1 MKNLLFYAVVLLF
14 LSSCTS
20 LGEDEKDADKLVFA
34 GSYFTSES
42 VPEYMAKMEVD
53 VNSGEVSVSH
63 MTDMITQKTYN
74 YSVWQ
79 NGFARDGKLAYYAD
93 ASNFED
99 EESSQRWDSFI
110 EPVLLDVKSGVVER
124 CPVPASPF
132 EQNLIPWVR
141 SLKPIYID
149 SEGRIFYTVWYGL
162 EYGDL
167 HRPTIFRYDPSTG
180 DYAYTQGADAFVAS
194 QPEKGNDTE
203 NGAFGEAFA
212 ISDDGR
218 YAYTVIYGYGTD
230 FGSYHTD
237 YSFLVEYDF
246 DTNNI
251 TRLDGGVRGGSI
263 YGINS
268 DYSKLVYSMGST
280 KKYIELASRQIHEIG
295 SIFIGSYPHCSFS
308 KNAFVDSKTTGLYYV
323 DYTVG
328 TEERITN
335 RNVYAPQFNKEGKIL
350 FVREGVDG
358 NYLCKKDDFTLDAG
372 CDTIATL
379 PVNMKYVLLVE

>member
-1 MKNLLFYAVVLLF
+1 MRNLLFYVVVLLSV
-14 LSSCTS
+14 SSCIS
-20 LGEDEKDADKLVFA
+20 FGEDKGDSDKLVFV
-34 GSYFTSES
+34 GSYFTESSE
-42 VPEYMAKMEVD
+42 PDYMAKMEVN
-53 VNSGEVSVSH
+53 VKSGEVSVSKL
-63 MTDMITQKTYN
+63 TDMITQRHYY
-74 YSVWQ
+74 YSIWH
-79 NGFARDGKLAYYAD
+79 NGFSRDGIVAYYAHE
-93 ASNFED
+93 SNFED
-99 EESSQRWDSFI
+99 EESSQRWDSFM
-110 EPVLLDVKSGVVER
+110 EPVFLNVNSGVVER

-149 SEGRIFYTVWYGL
+149 NKGRIFYTVWYGL

-167 HRPTIFRYDPSTG
+167 HRPTIFRYDPSTD
-180 DYAYTQGADAFVAS
+180 DYTFTRGADAFVAS

-203 NGAFGEAFA
+203 GGAFGEAFA

-246 DTNNI
+246 DTNTI
-251 TRLDGGVRGGSI
+251 TRLDGGVKGGSI

-268 DYSKLVYSMGST
+268 DYSKLIYTMGSS
-280 KKYIELASRQIHEIG
+280 KKYIELASRQIHDIG
-295 SIFIGSYPHCSFS
+295 SIYIGSYPHCSFS

-323 DYTVG
+323 DYTVA

-335 RNVYAPQFNKEGKIL
+335 RNTYAPQFNKEGKIL
-350 FVREGVDG
+350 FVREGDG
-358 NYLCKKDDFTLDAG
+358 ENYLCRKDDFLLDTG
-372 CDTIATL
+372 CDTIATIPANL
-379 PVNMKYVLLVE
+379 KHILLVD